1 MSGISNYTLNQKISN
16 LQAQIQSL
24 PTPTL
29 DAVLTA
35 GNAAG
40 GLSITGLNDVALT
53 TINGSAYPPAVGSD
67 NLTDVLTAGD
77 DAGGLNITNLNDVVG
92 ANFELNHF
100 VNMKG
105 LFKIHFHWWQV
116 SSNAHVF
123 TFKYRVQKNGEA
135 KTTAWTDGSYT
146 VGSGGEVFT
155 YTSGT
160 LNQISSLI
168 TLDLNALGVGVSDII
183 QFKLTRT
190 DAIVGDIDIVM
201 LDAHVQQDG
210 AGSLTE
216 YSKAIN

>member
-1 MSGISNYTLNQKISN
+1 MAVNPIGRWLDIVKSVIGRRLSVTAGTADSNYDEISVTLNPS
-16 LQAQIQSL
+16 
-24 PTPTL
+24 
-29 DAVLTA
+29 
-35 GNAAG
+35 
-40 GLSITGLNDVALT
+40 
-53 TINGSAYPPAVGSD
+53 GS
-67 NLTDVLTAGD
+67 
-77 DAGGLNITNLNDVVG
+77 ITNLNDVVG